1 MIGDQLQ
8 RAIYSTLKAAAICE
22 GRIYDRPP
30 ADAVT
35 PYVTI
40 GDEQAQEQG
49 SDCGQIWEVYTDVHV
64 WDTPMGASKAMAKTI
79 GAAIVPLLATRS
91 LSVAAH
97 AVQAASVSA
106 SRTFRDPDGVTE
118 HAVIT
123 LRYILTPA

>member
-8 RAIYSTLKAAAICE
+8 KAIYATLKSAGICD

-30 ADAVT
+30 DDAAT

-49 SDCGQIWEVYTDVHV
+49 SDCGLIWEVFTDVHV
-64 WDTPMGASKAMAKTI
+64 WDTPEGASKARAKQT
-79 GAAIVPLLATRS
+79 GADIVPLLATTA
-91 LSVAAH
+91 LVVADY
-97 AVQAASVSA
+97 AVKAAQCSA

-118 HAVIT
+118 HAVLT
-123 LRYILTPA
+123 FRYILTPA